1 MHSAR
6 IQWRLVALLAC
17 LVAAPVSAQG
27 LASVPQTMTPI
38 YMGNANMLGMI
49 GATREALKHNS
60 STSTSMSTPRS
71 SGIGQSRASD
81 WQGTSALDFSL
92 GRNAAVS
99 DQVRRTFLSG
109 IAESSGQAVADD
121 LDRRF
126 GNIRT
131 TFSRVVTPYGLRA
144 DDFADV
150 MTAYTVMM
158 WMGANRQVELP
169 QVAQVQGV
177 RRQLRD
183 TLAGRLDD
191 AQQRQVVAETMM
203 YQTCVM
209 VTVRDEAAQGRP
221 ELMDTL
227 AAAIDKGSV
236 QSGDRLRR
244 MALTSDGLVQ
254 R

>member
-1 MHSAR
+1 MRGAR
-6 IQWRLVALLAC
+6 IQWRVVTLIAC
-17 LVAAPVSAQG
+17 FVAAPVSAQG
-27 LASVPQTMTPI
+27 LASVPTTMTPI

-49 GATREALKHNS
+49 GATRNALKHNS
-60 STSTSMSTPRS
+60 SASMPRS
-71 SGIGQSRASD
+71 GGIQQQSRASA
-81 WQGTSALDFSL
+81 WQGTSTVSDFSVA
-92 GRNAAVS
+92 RDPTVS
-99 DQVRRTFLSG
+99 DKARRAFLSG
-109 IAESSGQAVADD
+109 VAESSGQTAADE

-126 GNIRT
+126 GNIRA

-158 WMGANRQVELP
+158 WMGANRQVALP
-169 QVAQVQGV
+169 QVAEVQGV

-191 AQQRQVVAETMM
+191 AQQRQLLAETMM

-209 VTVRDEAAQGRP
+209 VSVREEAEKGRP

-227 AAAIDKGSV
+227 AAAIDKGSA
-236 QSGDRLRR
+236 QSGNQLRQ